1 LQRTECRPARRQAW
15 LATGSDLGGSLRIP
29 ASFCGVVGMRPSP
42 GVVPERRAG
51 PAAAA
56 AGDSGVH
63 LLSGPMARCVA
74 DLALALDASRDPQ
87 SCPPPARSFAAAA
100 AVGVALGSRDDLRPA
115 QSAPAHALGAVTGVP
130 GHPITCSTPDEACA
144 APAPPPGR
152 GRGRRW
158 RVAFTPDL
166 GGIAPVEPETA
177 ALCRA
182 AAERFREL
190 GAELVDACPDLH
202 DAAATFQARND

>member
-1 LQRTECRPARRQAW
+1 
-15 LATGSDLGGSLRIP
+15 
-29 ASFCGVVGMRPSP
+29 MRPSP
-42 GVVPERRAG
+42 GVVPERCAG

-56 AGDSGVH
+56 AGGGGVH

-100 AVGVALGSRDDLRPA
+100 AAGAALGSRDDLRPA

-130 GHPITCSTPDEACA
+130 GHPSTCSTPDEACA
-144 APAPPPGR
+144 TPAPPPGR

-166 GGIAPVEPETA
+166 A
-177 ALCRA
+177 ALRRWSRSGRA
-182 AAERFREL
+182 VPRRGRALPRAGRRAGRRL
-190 GAELVDACPDLH
+190 PGPARRRCHVPGA
-202 DAAATFQARND
+202 Q